1 MWRKTVK
8 MLLTTDP
15 PYLRG
20 LESDGLFKTLLFFFY
35 RRALYKDIG
44 K

>member
-20 LESDGLFKTLLFFFY
+20 LESDGLFLDCIDLL
-35 RRALYKDIG
+35 LK
-44 K
+44 KNSV